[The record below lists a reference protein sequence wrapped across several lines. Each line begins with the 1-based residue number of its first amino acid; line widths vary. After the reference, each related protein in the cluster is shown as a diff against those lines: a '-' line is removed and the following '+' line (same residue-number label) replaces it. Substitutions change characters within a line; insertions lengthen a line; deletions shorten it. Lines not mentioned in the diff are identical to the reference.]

1 MREFTIARTERGRVS
16 KLSMKFSLVPAVL
29 GIIISLA
36 GFTQAYNLVDVKD
49 AKSLEKPLVRIPEKI
64 ERSSPVDP
72 NASITLCVMSGQL
85 RVRAWDKSEV
95 RVRSADAAQI
105 DFRRVDKAKD
115 LSTPPTRVDVMVFD
129 KLRRKGD
136 CQALANV
143 EMEVPS
149 GATVQVQTRD
159 GNIYI
164 TGVAGAYAGSQNGD
178 IMIER
183 AGKFVEAG
191 SIGGSILLKDS
202 TGRIN
207 LSSAGGGVEVNNVK
221 PVSSDDS
228 FEVGTV
234 SGDIQLNRVSNAKVI
249 VKTLNGNVNM
259 IGPLARAGHYGFTT
273 MGGDVV
279 LMLPQDVS
287 FTLNARVSDKSD
299 ILSDFA
305 LKYLPEPV
313 QVPSPAPK
321 PDPPAAVSS
330 KSPKSPVSKG
340 KPPEKGG
347 PVIAPVVVVKPVVVN
362 PFRRV
367 SAIYG
372 SGDATISLSSFG
384 GTLRLKKM

>member
-1 MREFTIARTERGRVS
+1 LKGAGFL

-36 GFTQAYNLVDVKD
+36 GSTQANILADEIA
-49 AKSLEKPLVRIPEKI
+49 AKSFGKTPEKI

-72 NASITLCVMSGQL
+72 QASITLCVMSGQL
-85 RVRAWDKSEV
+85 TVRGWDKSEV

-115 LSTPPTRVDVMVFD
+115 LSTSPTRIDVMVYD

-136 CQALANV
+136 CQALSNV
-143 EMEVPS
+143 EMEVPT

-178 IMIER
+178 IVIDR
-183 AGKFVEAG
+183 ATKFVEAG
-191 SIGGSILLKDS
+191 SVGGSIFLKDS
-202 TGRIN
+202 TGRVN
-207 LSSAGGGVEVNNVK
+207 LSSAGGGVEVHNVK
-221 PVSSDDS
+221 PLSSDDT

-234 SGDIQLNRVSNAKVI
+234 SGDIELNRVGNAKVLA
-249 VKTLNGNVNM
+249 KTVNGNVTM
-259 IGPLARAGHYGFTT
+259 MGALARTGKYMFTT

-279 LMLPQDVS
+279 LLLPHDVS
-287 FTLNARVSDKSD
+287 FTLYARVSDKSD
-299 ILSDFA
+299 IVSDFA
-305 LKYLPEPV
+305 LKYLPEQPA
-313 QVPSPAPK
+313 PPAPK
-321 PDPPAAVSS
+321 ADPPAAI
-330 KSPKSPVSKG
+330 SPKSPKDPASKG
-340 KPPEKGG
+340 KPVDKTG
-347 PVIAPVVVVKPVVVN
+347 PVISPVVVVKPVVVN

-367 SAIYG
+367 NAIYG

>member
-1 MREFTIARTERGRVS
+1 MREFTIARIERGRVS
-16 KLSMKFSLVPAVL
+16 KLSMKFFLVPAVL

-36 GFTQAYNLVDVKD
+36 GSTQANNLADKKD
-49 AKSLEKPLVRIPEKI
+49 AKSKEKSLEKI
-64 ERSSPVDP
+64 ERSSPVDSA
-72 NASITLCVMSGQL
+72 ASITLCVMSGQL
-85 RVRAWDKSEV
+85 TVRGWEKSEV

-115 LSTPPTRVDVMVFD
+115 PSTPPTRVDVMVFD
-129 KLRRKGD
+129 KLRRRGD

-143 EMEVPS
+143 EMEVPN

-178 IMIER
+178 IIIER

-191 SIGGSILLKDS
+191 SVGGSISLKDS
-202 TGRIN
+202 TGRVR

-221 PVSSDDS
+221 PVSSDDT

-234 SGDIQLNRVSNAKVI
+234 SGDIELNRVSNAKVI
-249 VKTLNGNVNM
+249 AKTVNGNVTM
-259 IGPLARAGHYGFTT
+259 TGALARAGHYGFTT

-279 LMLPQDVS
+279 LLLPHDVS
-287 FTLNARVSDKSD
+287 FTLNARVSDKGD
-299 ILSDFA
+299 IVSDFA
-305 LKYLPEPV
+305 LKYLPELPA
-313 QVPSPAPK
+313 PPAPK
-321 PDPPAAVSS
+321 ADPPAAASP
-330 KSPKSPVSKG
+330 KSPKSPTSKA
-340 KPPEKGG
+340 KPPDKTG

-367 SAIYG
+367 NAIYG